1 MNYPLCNWD
10 MAPYAKSYLILTTW
24 TCVSS
29 YFLLTYLACLPPLH
43 LTASPFWA
51 SLTAICP
58 LGIMFWQP
66 ARIPTESI
74 AWWLS
79 PTGGIVWP
87 QGRETELLYLKYR
100 IWLAYFMTLF
110 HPQFGHWG
118 PGRWDQND
126 CSLMGSTGA
135 KTSEGSVENE
145 KKLLTEKTLDISTTF
160 SMVNVLVL
168 DWLLFI
174 NNVLI
179 RKIISALVLKYVIC
193 LMGKDDC
200 PLLICSLLW
209 TLQCSGNN
217 IHYTHTH
224 TYVYAC
230 VCVCVYSQI

>member
-1 MNYPLCNWD
+1 M
-10 MAPYAKSYLILTTW
+10 
-24 TCVSS
+24 SS
-29 YFLLTYLACLPPLH
+29 GH
-43 LTASPFWA
+43 HVLTASQDSYWVYCLVTQSHWGDSLA
-51 SLTAICP
+51 SRKRNRTIISEIQNMVGL
-58 LGIMFWQP
+58 
-66 ARIPTESI
+66 
-74 AWWLS
+74 
-79 PTGGIVWP
+79 
-87 QGRETELLYLKYR
+87 
-100 IWLAYFMTLF
+100 LF

-145 KKLLTEKTLDISTTF
+145 KKLLTEKTLDISITF

-200 PLLICSLLW
+200 PLLICSLLL
-209 TLQCSGNN
+209 T
-217 IHYTHTH
+217 
-224 TYVYAC
+224 
-230 VCVCVYSQI
+230 